1 MYKRR
6 VDTQVLVVG
15 AGPTGLML
23 AAELRRRGI
32 ECRLIDL
39 LEEPQHWD
47 RATVLK
53 PRSLEH
59 LEGLGIA
66 ERFLAAGTPQRGFRI
81 HSGGELLGGA
91 DLAGSGS
98 HFQHS
103 VGISEEATETAL
115 AEYLGEL
122 GGAVERGRRLTGL
135 EAGEDGVVATIEHG
149 GESSELSA
157 EWVVGCGG
165 YHSLTRELAGIELE
179 GHDIDDPWAVFDV
192 TLEGWPREYDLTFA
206 YFEQPLVI
214 LTALPGRRWRVYLRP
229 SSRDADLVA
238 EATATLSAYEPGV
251 RLAEVENPAVFY
263 CHSKVAERYRAGRLL
278 LAGDAAHVCS
288 PDQGNGM
295 NSGIQDAANLAWK
308 LALVCDGKAGE
319 ALLDSYGAERRPAAA
334 MVVESG
340 DAMEES
346 AAIVD
351 PAERAERDRGI
362 REAFADPASR
372 RQEAIAEIQLNVS
385 YAGSPIVL
393 GAGERLPDL
402 GPVRPAGS
410 AQPCRLQELTHR
422 PGHTLLLLSREGSAA
437 ELARLLDEL
446 QAAVDVSGLFDAA
459 FALSTEP
466 EQGAAVGQLDPEAA
480 AQLGVGEA
488 TLLAVRPDGHVGL
501 RAESAHAA
509 ELGRYAELLRG

>member
-1 MYKRR
+1 M
-6 VDTQVLVVG
+6 DTQVLVVG
-15 AGPTGLML
+15 AGPTGLTL
-23 AAELRRRGI
+23 AAELRRRAV

-59 LEGLGIA
+59 FESLGIA

-98 HFQHS
+98 HFQHN
-103 VGISEEATETAL
+103 VGISEEATETVL

-122 GGAVERGRRLTGL
+122 GGTVERGQRLTGL

-149 GESSELSA
+149 GKRSELSA

-165 YHSLTRELAGIELE
+165 YHSLTRELAGIELQ

-192 TLEGWPREYDLTFA
+192 TLEGWPHEYDLNYAF
-206 YFEQPLVI
+206 FDHPMVI
-214 LTALPGRRWRVYLRP
+214 LTALPGKRWRAYLRP

-238 EATATLSAYEPGV
+238 EATATVTAYEPGV
-251 RLAEVENPAVFY
+251 RLAEVENPATFF

-308 LALVCDGKAGE
+308 LALVCQGKAGE
-319 ALLDSYGAERRPAAA
+319 GLLDSYGAERRPAA
-334 MVVESG
+334 VLVIESG

-346 AAIVD
+346 AALVD
-351 PAERAERDRGI
+351 PAERAARDREI
-362 REAFADPASR
+362 RATFADPVSR
-372 RQEAIAEIQLNVS
+372 RREAIAEIQLNVS
-385 YAGSPIVL
+385 YVGSPIVL
-393 GAGERLPDL
+393 GAAGERLPDL
-402 GPVRPAGS
+402 GPVVPAGGT
-410 AQPCRLQELTHR
+410 ACRLQELTQR
-422 PGHTLLLLSREGSAA
+422 PGHTPLLLSRGGSATELA
-437 ELARLLDEL
+437 ELFAEL
-446 QAAVDVSGLFDAA
+446 EAETEDSGLVDAA
-459 FALSTEP
+459 FALATDPDEA
-466 EQGAAVGQLDPEAA
+466 AAVGSLDLEDAER
-480 AQLGVGEA
+480 LGVGEA

-501 RAESAHAA
+501 RAEASHIA
-509 ELGRYAELLRG
+509 ELRRYVELLRG